1 MNPENEE
8 ISKKLNNFN
17 LYLINPFIKLLDWIE
32 NDILDYKSML
42 DALEQFEKLVLLD
55 KNTSSKINEINTKIK
70 EIENNKN
77 SINYIN
83 ILKNCSSNNDDNK
96 VENLIKQRDILE
108 NNKKNIFE
116 ITNIIYM
123 INEEFVKK
131 FIKEKMDKYN
141 EQFNIFIEEEEKNK
155 NLINDLWICISNKTK
170 MKNLGKENKEANI
183 SS

>member
-83 ILKNCSSNNDDNK
+83 ILKNCSSNNDNK

-155 NLINDLWICISNKTK
+155 NLIIFFNYSFTLMTYGFVFLIKLK
-170 MKNLGKENKEANI
+170 
-183 SS
+183 